1 MLDNLVSEWC
11 EIKENK
17 ILAKKVPECFKI
29 FYEDGYWTA
38 TFLFQA
44 FTGPPSNLKKKIT
57 RNTI

>member
-38 TFLFQA
+38 TFLF
-44 FTGPPSNLKKKIT
+44 
-57 RNTI
+57 